1 VHGFVDESQRGRT
14 YYVGA
19 VLVPTSALA
28 SCRRALRQLL
38 CRGER
43 RIHFNNEASAR
54 RRELLSAMVRLEA
67 RAWIYHPR
75 PPAEAARQ
83 RCLRQL
89 HGHVVERLAPAG
101 IADDRAGHPRAM
113 SAEQRKARLITV
125 R

>member
-75 PPAEAARQ
+75 PLLKRLVSGACGSSMATPWSDWR
-83 RCLRQL
+83 RRVLPMI
-89 HGHVVERLAPAG
+89 ERVT
-101 IADDRAGHPRAM
+101 RV
-113 SAEQRKARLITV
+113 Q
-125 R
+125 